1 MHKLLLSLLFF
12 LALQTALAQRGGEST
27 FAYLKLPLSPR
38 IAALGGRVPGYGGE
52 KELSFAI
59 ANPAFASSHLH
70 NAVEITGH
78 LLFADAKY
86 NSAAYF
92 FALDSTLTLGTDLR
106 QVWYGR
112 FERRDERGFAD
123 GSFAAYE
130 MALGLHA
137 AYRFSSG
144 WSVGVSLTPLYSL
157 LERYWSLGLACDLGV
172 GYTDAEGLLS
182 AGLVLQ
188 NLGATLKSYSGRHE
202 NAPFELLAGIKVR
215 ARHAPLVFVF
225 TLQHLENWQRRFVR
239 ESAYS
244 SVLRDGVNPDDKPS
258 LISELTAELFAHP
271 VLGVEFHPFRYFFAQ
286 LSYNHARRMEMLIPN
301 QYSTEGFAWGFGVQ
315 VQRVALRYSRA
326 FYHHAGATNHFS
338 LAIYFSGGRDA
349 AMRPY
354 RPSPSSISLPVEQKP
369 VDE

>member
-1 MHKLLLSLLFF
+1 MHKFFLSILLFIVVYSAF
-12 LALQTALAQRGGEST
+12 AQRGGEST

-38 IAALGGRVPGYGGE
+38 IAALGGRIPGYGGE

-59 ANPAFASSHLH
+59 ANPAFATPYLH
-70 NAVEITGH
+70 NAVEVTGH

-86 NSAAYF
+86 HSAAYF
-92 FALDSTLTLGTDLR
+92 FAVDSTLTLGADLR

-112 FERRDERGFAD
+112 FQRRDERGIPD

-130 MALGLHA
+130 MALGLRA
-137 AYRFSSG
+137 AYRLGRG

-172 GYTDAEGLLS
+172 GYTDAEGLFS

-188 NLGATLKSYSGRHE
+188 NFGGTLKTYSGRRE
-202 NAPFELLAGIKVR
+202 TAPFELLGGIKIR
-215 ARHAPLVFVF
+215 TRHAPLVFVF

-239 ESAYS
+239 ESAYTS
-244 SVLRDGVNPDDKPS
+244 AIRDGVNPKDKPS
-258 LISELTAELFAHP
+258 IISEIGAEILAHP
-271 VLGVEFHPFRYFFAQ
+271 VVGVEFHPFRYFFAQ
-286 LSYNHARRMEMLIPN
+286 VSYNHARRMEMLIPN

-315 VQRVALRYSRA
+315 VQRVAVRYSRA
-326 FYHHAGATNHFS
+326 FDHHAGATNHFS
-338 LAIYFSGGRDA
+338 LAFYFSGGRDA

-354 RPSPSSISLPVEQKP
+354 RSSPRPVLPPIDEESLE
-369 VDE
+369 E